1 LEYFQYL
8 LDQIERCHTSNPQ
21 DDPSNSFKF
30 VVEERI
36 LCSASGKVK
45 YNKKADNVLSLSIP
59 LQAAINKGKYRSREF
74 IGFPYIICEPWVFI
88 IKVQ

>member
-1 LEYFQYL
+1 
-8 LDQIERCHTSNPQ
+8 
-21 DDPSNSFKF
+21 

-59 LQAAINKGKYRSREF
+59 LQAAINKGKYRSQEF
-74 IGFPYIICEPWVFI
+74 IGVSLYYF
-88 IKVQ
+88 